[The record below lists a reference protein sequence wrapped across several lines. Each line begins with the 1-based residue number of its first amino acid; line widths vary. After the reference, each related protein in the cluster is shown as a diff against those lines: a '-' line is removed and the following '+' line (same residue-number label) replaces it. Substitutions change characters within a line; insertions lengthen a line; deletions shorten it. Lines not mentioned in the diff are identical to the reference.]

1 MAEETQGGQSN
12 QTAQAVQPV
21 QQPTR
26 EFINVNTAENSRLN
40 KGGQSENIY
49 ETKIVKKDK

>member
-1 MAEETQGGQSN
+1 MTEEAQGGQSN
-12 QTAQAVQPV
+12 QTIQTT
-21 QQPTR
+21 QQIQESPR
-26 EFINVNTAENSRLN
+26 EFINIDTAENSRLN